1 MYKARMMDSGDMTGT
16 NIYNYCY
23 SFISLL
29 SIHTVLFLSELNSIY
44 IRTGDTSNPYLTSRT
59 N

>member
-16 NIYNYCY
+16 NIYIYYY
-23 SFISLL
+23 SVISLR
-29 SIHTVLFLSELNSIY
+29 SIRTVLFLSELNNIY
-44 IRTGDTSNPYLTSRT
+44 TRTGDTSNPYLTSQT